1 MKHDFMT
8 IGAIIDGLFEGDQL
22 FKDIHPNT
30 ELSVD
35 LKLLTREPGRLDVG
49 EYLDGVI
56 TRDGE
61 DHYTFIQN
69 ATEQKEVLVIR
80 RNPHVYLG
88 KRINVVRKDDGSL
101 YPTFNRPRYSEQLTF
116 KDFCLEAAE
125 ELLAV
130 AGLVEKKTI
139 TD

>member
-1 MKHDFMT
+1 MP
-8 IGAIIDGLFEGDQL
+8 IGAIIDELLESGQL
-22 FKDIHPNT
+22 FNGIFPNT
-30 ELSVD
+30 ELCVD
-35 LKLLTREPGRLDVG
+35 LKLFTREPGRLDVG

-69 ATEQKEVLVIR
+69 ATEQKEVLVTR

-101 YPTFNRPRYSEQLTF
+101 YPTFNRPCYSEEFTF

-130 AGLVEKKTI
+130 AGLVEKKAVSE
-139 TD
+139 